1 MLSACK
7 ARRKTMQDT
16 FDWSGKVCRLPDG
29 QKVRVES
36 QEGSPPRA
44 IVRRL
49 DGPRAGSH
57 AICLVSKL
65 EPLGSEV
72 PVEENAD

>member
-1 MLSACK
+1 MNPRKPLS
-7 ARRKTMQDT
+7 MQNTVDLR
-16 FDWSGKVCRLPDG
+16 GKVCRLPDG

-44 IVRRL
+44 MVQRL

-65 EPLGSEV
+65 VPPDSEI
-72 PVEENAD
+72 PVDENAD